1 MPHPQSEIAHVPPLV
16 LLEYAD
22 ESYILLYADMCV
34 NCWKERMPDRVIV
47 DIQYTSIKSIMS
59 IGFPKWSS
67 LKIEHTQPIHKYDL
81 TVDSQLL

>member
-1 MPHPQSEIAHVPPLV
+1 MPHPRSEIAPVV

-47 DIQYTSIKSIMS
+47 DIQYTGIN
-59 IGFPKWSS
+59 
-67 LKIEHTQPIHKYDL
+67 
-81 TVDSQLL
+81 